1 VGRRASDEDRRR
13 LGRAAA
19 DRGYRPLSAAVPS
32 PSPAIEATGL
42 TRRFGDV
49 AAVDGLSFTVAR
61 GEIFGLLG
69 PNGAGKTTTIQLL
82 LGLTSP
88 TAGEIRVLG
97 LPLETHRREIL
108 QRCNFSSAY
117 VSLPSNLTVRENLEV
132 FARLY
137 GVRDRPRR
145 IAEVLELFEIA
156 DTARRLT
163 GALSSGQAT
172 RLNLCKAFLNEP
184 EVLFLDEPTASLDPD
199 IAEKVRVT
207 LSRIQRERSVT
218 MLYTSH
224 NMREVEI
231 LCDRVLFLSRG
242 RAVRQG
248 TPAEV
253 LAASRAESL
262 EQLFIAIARDGDVR
276 DVRAG
281 GEDGP

>member
-1 VGRRASDEDRRR
+1 M
-13 LGRAAA
+13 
-19 DRGYRPLSAAVPS
+19 
-32 PSPAIEATGL
+32 
-42 TRRFGDV
+42 
-49 AAVDGLSFTVAR
+49 DGLSFTVAR

-82 LGLTSP
+82 LGLTTP

-97 LPLETHRREIL
+97 LPLLENRREIL

-137 GVRDRPRR
+137 GVPDRRRR
-145 IAEVLELFEIA
+145 IAEVLELFEIS
-156 DTARRLT
+156 DTLKRLT

-172 RLNLCKAFLNEP
+172 RLNLCKAFLNDP

-207 LSRIQRERSVT
+207 LQRIQRERSVT

-242 RAVRQG
+242 KIVLQGDPKTLTREHGAATLDDLFVAVAHEALAEG
-248 TPAEV
+248 PA
-253 LAASRAESL
+253 
-262 EQLFIAIARDGDVR
+262 
-276 DVRAG
+276 
-281 GEDGP
+281 P

>member
-1 VGRRASDEDRRR
+1 M
-13 LGRAAA
+13 
-19 DRGYRPLSAAVPS
+19 
-32 PSPAIEATGL
+32 
-42 TRRFGDV
+42 
-49 AAVDGLSFTVAR
+49 DGLSFTVAR

-82 LGLTSP
+82 LGLTTP

-97 LPLETHRREIL
+97 LPLIERRREIL
-108 QRCNFSSAY
+108 QRSNFSSAY

-137 GVRDRPRR
+137 GVADRRRR
-145 IAEVLELFEIA
+145 IDEVLELFEIS
-156 DTARRLT
+156 DTLKRLT

-172 RLNLCKAFLNEP
+172 RLNLCKAFLNDP
-184 EVLFLDEPTASLDPD
+184 EILFLDEPTASLDPD

-207 LSRIQRERSVT
+207 LQRIQRERSVT

-242 RAVRQG
+242 RSVREG

-253 LAASRAESL
+253 LAASHAESL

-276 DVRAG
+276 DVSAPPGGPG
-281 GEDGP
+281 GEKEADR

>member
-1 VGRRASDEDRRR
+1 
-13 LGRAAA
+13 
-19 DRGYRPLSAAVPS
+19 
-32 PSPAIEATGL
+32 
-42 TRRFGDV
+42 
-49 AAVDGLSFTVAR
+49 VDGLSFTVAR

-82 LGLTSP
+82 LGLTTP
-88 TAGEIRVLG
+88 TSGEIRVLG
-97 LPLETHRREIL
+97 LPLLERRREIL
-108 QRCNFSSAY
+108 QRSNFSSAY

-137 GVRDRPRR
+137 GVADRRRR
-145 IAEVLELFEIA
+145 IAEVLELFEIS
-156 DTARRLT
+156 DTLKRLT

-172 RLNLCKAFLNEP
+172 RLNLCKAFLNDP

-199 IAEKVRVT
+199 IAEKVRAT
-207 LSRIQRERSVT
+207 LQRIQRERSVT

-242 RAVRQG
+242 RAVREG

-253 LAASRAESL
+253 LAASHAESL
-262 EQLFIAIARDGDVR
+262 EELFIAIARDGDVR
-276 DVRAG
+276 DVRAPAG
-281 GEDGP
+281 VPDGEKG